1 VGEWEGRKEGRAA
14 GFWQTVTP
22 LTHSLT
28 HPPTHPLT
36 RSLTHWLSSTNIE
49 RSEAKRSRSEA
60 HSCQSWK
67 LEGIVTLY
75 VSVFAFYNTASTPNV
90 FENVVVSPETF
101 FATQCTSLLP
111 ASACCM
117 HGLTRYSVTVHIWS
131 LRCYIIII
139 HPTYHC
145 SLTCIPTVYPS
156 SKSLQP
162 LKIVLSVYW

>member
-1 VGEWEGRKEGRAA
+1 MGEWEGRKEGRAA

-28 HPPTHPLT
+28 HPPTHSPAH
-36 RSLTHWLSSTNIE
+36 SLTGSVRFNEHRT
-49 RSEAKRSRSEA
+49 KRSRSEA
-60 HSCQSWK
+60 NSCQSWK
-67 LEGIVTLY
+67 LEGIVTVY
-75 VSVFAFYNTASTPNV
+75 VSVFMFYNTASTQNV
-90 FENVVVSPETF
+90 FENVVVYPETF
-101 FATQCTSLLP
+101 FAMQCTSLLP